1 MDNSFFSL
9 KQLNSFGVSAY
20 SKQLFTIQNYKD
32 LAKLSALKSDNL
44 FVLGEGSNTLFVDE
58 QAPAIIHIMLKGIE
72 VEELTDAYQLT
83 VAAGEN
89 WHQLVDYCIKNNMN
103 GLENLALIPGSVGAA
118 PVQNIG
124 AYGVEFADFCQS
136 VTWYDFSSASE
147 KTFTKKECEFSYRS
161 SIFKQQLKGKGIITK
176 VTLLLPKAW
185 QANLSYAGLDGLS
198 KEASAEQV
206 MSRVIA
212 LRKSKLPD
220 PKSLP
225 NAGSFFKNPIISKQE
240 FNCLLK
246 KYSSIPHY
254 LQDDG
259 RVKIAAAWLIDQ
271 AGLKG
276 KRLGKVGIHIKQAL
290 VLVNYQNGSGKDLLN
305 LARYVQNK
313 VFKKFTLKIE
323 PEVRLISSTG
333 EKTIEELE
341 HG

>member
-9 KQLNSFGVSAY
+9 KQMNSFGVCVY
-20 SKQLFTIQNYKD
+20 SKQLLTIQNYKD
-32 LAKLSALKSDNL
+32 LAELSALKSDNL
-44 FVLGEGSNTLFVDE
+44 FVLGEGSNTLFIDE
-58 QAPAIIHIMLKGIE
+58 QAPTIIHIMLKGIQ
-72 VEELTDAYQLT
+72 VKELTDAYQVT

-89 WHQLVDYCIKNNMN
+89 WHQLVDYCVKNKMY

-136 VTWYDFSSASE
+136 VTWYDFSTASE
-147 KTFTKKECEFSYRS
+147 NNFTKEECRFSYRS

-176 VTLLLPKAW
+176 VTLLLPKVW
-185 QANLSYAGLDGLS
+185 QANLSYAGLGELP
-198 KEASAEQV
+198 KKVSAAQV
-206 MSRVIA
+206 MAKVIA

-225 NAGSFFKNPIISKQE
+225 NAGSFFKNPIISQQE
-240 FNCLLK
+240 FNCLSE
-246 KYSSIPHY
+246 KYCSIPHY

-276 KRLGKVGIHIKQAL
+276 KRLGKVGVHINQAL

-305 LARYVQNK
+305 LARYVQDK